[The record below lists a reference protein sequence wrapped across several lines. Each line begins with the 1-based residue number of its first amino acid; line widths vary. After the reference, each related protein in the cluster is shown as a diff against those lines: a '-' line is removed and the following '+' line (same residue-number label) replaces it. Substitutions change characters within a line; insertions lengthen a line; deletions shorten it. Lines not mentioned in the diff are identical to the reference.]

1 MNDAQRLTRLLRNE
15 LMLQTRHCQLLEAQQ
30 RALTACDRTR
40 FMSLQSDYTALV
52 GRLKAQ
58 AETRSANGETIA
70 MLLDALPA
78 EQRATPFARRDTL
91 AETLER
97 ARNLC
102 KRSEMLISNELAYMA
117 FTLDLFVEAGRR
129 ADVSYGGNGRLG
141 RRRLLDRRA

>member
-30 RALTACDRTR
+30 RALIACDRTR
-40 FMSLQSDYTALV
+40 FMALQSEYTALV
-52 GRLKAQ
+52 ARLKAQ
-58 AETRSANGETIA
+58 AEARSADGETIA
-70 MLLDALPA
+70 MMLDALPEA
-78 EQRATPFARRDTL
+78 QRVAPAALRDTL
-91 AETLER
+91 AQTLER
-97 ARNLC
+97 AQSLC

-117 FTLDLFVEAGRR
+117 FTLELFVEAGRR